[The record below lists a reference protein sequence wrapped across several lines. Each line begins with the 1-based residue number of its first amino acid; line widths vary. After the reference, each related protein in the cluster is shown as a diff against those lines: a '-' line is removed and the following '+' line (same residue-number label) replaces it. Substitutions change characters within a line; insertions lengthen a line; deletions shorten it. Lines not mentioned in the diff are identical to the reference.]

1 MVRYRSRKAAPVYRD
16 CGFESHP
23 LRSTYHKFVVMFK
36 FLKKT
41 KDQPKDIKEL
51 IECFGELK
59 KGFESLSLELEKLK
73 KESKFFIQK
82 VGVVRFNP
90 FKDVGG
96 NQSFCIALLNDN
108 DDGFVITSL
117 YNGEGNRIYGKP
129 IKNGKSAYSLSKE
142 EEKAIEKAK
151 NTK

>member
-1 MVRYRSRKAAPVYRD
+1 
-16 CGFESHP
+16 
-23 LRSTYHKFVVMFK
+23 MFK

-59 KGFESLSLELEKLK
+59 KGFENLSLELEKLK